1 MKRNNSHRVRLA
13 ALEAL
18 LKPKGQLLV
27 FSTPEE
33 AERVDVWPSDLVVVT
48 GVPRRPIPTHQS
60 AGHGQNPS

>member
-1 MKRNNSHRVRLA
+1 VPEATGRPHRVRLD

-33 AERVDVWPSDLVVVT
+33 AERVDVGPRDILVVT
-48 GVPRRPIPTHQS
+48 GVPRPAERV
-60 AGHGQNPS
+60 AA